1 MSDSP
6 APLVWFITGCSTG
19 LGRALVVAALARGD
33 RVAATARNAD
43 ALADLV
49 ATYPDTCRSFAL
61 DVTDATQ
68 IAAAMTGTLAAF
80 GRLDVLVNNAGYG
93 LVGALEECSEA
104 QIARNFEVN
113 CFGALRVIRA
123 ALPQFRAQKGGHVIC
138 LSAAAAIANY
148 PGFAAYGAAKR
159 ALEGAAESLALEGRP
174 FGLKVT
180 IVQPGPFRTDFISR
194 SLDRAATPLPDYD
207 ATSGK
212 FARFL
217 AGMDGKQPGD
227 PARAA
232 TAIIAAVSAE
242 RPPLRL
248 VLGTYATDKTRRT
261 LASAQRELEAWT
273 PLAVATEFPT
283 GA

>member
-6 APLVWFITGCSTG
+6 ASLVWLITGCSSG
-19 LGRALVVAALARGD
+19 LGRALASAALARGD
-33 RVAATARNAD
+33 RVAATARQPA
-43 ALADLV
+43 ALAEL
-49 ATYPDTCRSFAL
+49 AAAYPDTCRTFAL
-61 DVTDATQ
+61 DVTDPAQ
-68 IAAAMTGTLAAF
+68 VNAAVADTLATF

-138 LSAAAAIANY
+138 ISAAAAIANY
-148 PGFAAYGAAKR
+148 AGFSVYGAAKR
-159 ALEGAAESLALEGRP
+159 ALEGAAEALALEGRT

-180 IVQPGPFRTDFISR
+180 LVQPGPFRTDFIAR
-194 SLDRAATPLPDYD
+194 SLDRAATPLPDYE

-217 AGMDGKQPGD
+217 GTMDGKQPGD

-232 TAIIAAVSAE
+232 AAIIATVTAD

-248 VLGTYATDKTRRT
+248 VLGPYATDKVRRT
-261 LASAQRELEAWT
+261 LTASQRELDAWAPVGGPTDFT
-273 PLAVATEFPT
+273 P